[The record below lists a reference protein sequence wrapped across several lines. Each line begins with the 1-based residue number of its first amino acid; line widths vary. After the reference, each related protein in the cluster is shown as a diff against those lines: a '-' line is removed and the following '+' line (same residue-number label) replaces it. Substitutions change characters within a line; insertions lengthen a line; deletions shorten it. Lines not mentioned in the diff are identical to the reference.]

1 LAAGANSG
9 VVTSKTGKVL
19 VLKGNTHKEKARK
32 TEFTENE
39 DGSLSEVR
47 ILTDRFVPVI
57 LAWDLTPG
65 SEHLGKIMRISSSPA
80 VEADPQAPESSPA
93 DEVQALRLAAESAR
107 FPTGHLMFTCGVQ
120 AAVADGLFNPATYI
134 RRHFAGDWGELDE
147 SDRRMNETALHN
159 GDRLFSSYDIDA
171 GSETRLWIITEADRS
186 VTTLLFP
193 SEY

>member
-1 LAAGANSG
+1 LALALAAGAISG

-19 VLKGNTHKEKARK
+19 VLKGNTHKEKTRK

-80 VEADPQAPESSPA
+80 VEADPQAPESSP
-93 DEVQALRLAAESAR
+93 
-107 FPTGHLMFTCGVQ
+107 
-120 AAVADGLFNPATYI
+120 
-134 RRHFAGDWGELDE
+134 
-147 SDRRMNETALHN
+147 
-159 GDRLFSSYDIDA
+159 
-171 GSETRLWIITEADRS
+171 
-186 VTTLLFP
+186 
-193 SEY
+193 